1 MKKLLLL
8 GGSAQQIVAI
18 KKAKELGYY
27 TIVCDYLDDNPGQT
41 IADKFYLESTTD
53 KEAILKIAQKENID
67 GIVAYAS
74 DPAAPTAAYVAEKLG
89 IPTNSYEAVA
99 TLSEK
104 HKFRKYLSEN
114 YFNVPNYCNFIE
126 LKDEYIK
133 KISKFKFPIMV
144 KPVDSSGSK
153 GIRKIYNIDELEDA
167 VKYAKQFS
175 RNNIIQVE
183 EYIEKDHKYMVGGD
197 IFVVN
202 GEIKFWGLLNCHRD
216 NSVNTLVPIG
226 KSFPLN
232 LSIERQTLIKTEL
245 NKLIKSLNIKFG
257 AFNVELMITKDD
269 KLYFIE
275 LGPRNGGNMI
285 PDLLSMISGID
296 LVTATIKFAVGEQN
310 CSVNFEGNN
319 KFLATH
325 NLHSNRNG
333 IYKNIIFD
341 PKLENYIIRK
351 NIYKK
356 QGDPVEFFDGANKA
370 LGIIF
375 MEFDTENE
383 MKAILSNINDYI
395 NIILE

>member
-8 GGSAQQIVAI
+8 GGSVQQIVAI
-18 KKAKELGYY
+18 EKAKELGCY
-27 TIVCDYLDDNPGQT
+27 TILCDYLDDNPGQT

-53 KEAILKIAQKENID
+53 KEAILKIAQKENVD

-74 DPAAPTAAYVAEKLG
+74 DPAAPTAAYVAEKLS
-89 IPTNSYEAVA
+89 IPTNSYESV
-99 TLSEK
+99 TILSEK
-104 HKFRKYLSEN
+104 HKFRKYLLEN
-114 YFNVPNYCNFIE
+114 DFNVPNHCNFIE
-126 LKDEYIK
+126 LKDDNIK
-133 KISKFKFPIMV
+133 KISKFNFPIMV

-153 GIRKIYNIDELEDA
+153 GIRKIYNIDDLDDA

-197 IFVVN
+197 IFVVD

-216 NSVNTLVPIG
+216 NLVNPLVPVG
-226 KSFPLN
+226 KSFPLH
-232 LSIERQTLIKTEL
+232 LSKKRQKLIKIEL

-269 KLYFIE
+269 KVYFIE
-275 LGPRNGGNMI
+275 VGPRNGGNMI

-296 LVTATIKFAVGEQN
+296 LITATIKFAVGGQN
-310 CSVNFEGNN
+310 FRVEFSGNN
-319 KFLATH
+319 KLFATH
-325 NLHSNRNG
+325 NLHSNRDG
-333 IYKNIIFD
+333 IYKNIVFS
-341 PKLENYIIRK
+341 PKLERYIIRK

-356 QGDPVEFFDGANKA
+356 QGDSVNFFDGANKA

-383 MKAILSNINDYI
+383 MNNILLNINDYI
-395 NIILE
+395 NIVLE

>member
-18 KKAKELGYY
+18 EKAKKLGYY
-27 TIVCDYLDDNPGQT
+27 TILCDYLDDNPGQT
-41 IADKFYLESTTD
+41 ISDKFYLESTTD

-74 DPAAPTAAYVAEKLG
+74 DPAAPTAAYVAEKLSL
-89 IPTNSYEAVA
+89 PTNSYEVV
-99 TLSEK
+99 TVLSEK
-104 HKFRKYLSEN
+104 HKFRKYLLEN
-114 YFNVPNYCNFIE
+114 HFNVPNSCNFIE
-126 LKDEYIK
+126 LTDKNIK
-133 KISKFKFPIMV
+133 KVSEFKFPIMV

-153 GIRKIYNIDELEDA
+153 GIRKIYNINDLEEA
-167 VKYAKQFS
+167 VKYSKQFS

-216 NSVNTLVPIG
+216 NLVNPLVPVG
-226 KSFPLN
+226 KSFPLH
-232 LSIERQTLIKTEL
+232 LSHERQILIKTEL

-257 AFNVELMITKDD
+257 AFNVELMITKNN
-269 KLYFIE
+269 KVYFIE
-275 LGPRNGGNMI
+275 VGPRNGGNMI

-296 LVTATIKFAVGEQN
+296 LITATIKFAAGDQN
-310 CSVNFEGNN
+310 FIVNFNGNN
-319 KFLATH
+319 KFFATH
-325 NLHSNRNG
+325 NLHSNRDG
-333 IYKNIIFD
+333 IYKDIIFS
-341 PKLENYIIRK
+341 PKLEAYIIRK
-351 NIYKK
+351 NIYKE
-356 QGDPVEFFDGANKA
+356 QGDYVKFFDGANKA

-375 MEFDTENE
+375 MEFNTENE
-383 MKAILSNINDYI
+383 MNTILLNINDYI